1 MATSKST
8 PAVYASG
15 QDPEAIEA
23 NQAYQDALRK
33 LTESLD
39 QRKSRFFDP
48 RYLAAAQGFLAPGA
62 PDFFESLGR
71 VAGNVG
77 KAQDEMIKEDQTIAQ
92 QRLELAGRG
101 VELQR
106 QKSKDAMVRRIL
118 AGEDISSPAGAAK
131 PPSAGAL
138 PSGAL
143 PSAGGAAMQP
153 QGALA
158 QAQGVD
164 RPDFGIQVAPAMP
177 GVSRQQYL
185 AAAISEGK
193 SVADALKDWDA
204 IQRGRR
210 AVKEGMIFD
219 SDTGVMYPGS
229 FDMVETQIFGYPGKT
244 FQIPKADA
252 FRLSQ
257 FVRNN
262 DEEGYR
268 KLAQRLVEGFGGA
281 SAPTAATQAAPSAA
295 PSAGAMA
302 APAPSEPRQA
312 GVQIPAVTGKPPEP
326 TAKPPGMMSKEDL
339 ASASKRREA
348 LEGEDTRAEVD
359 ARKDF
364 NQRLRDAGDTIT
376 TANMLRRFADEP
388 NASKMTGILSNQ
400 SVASAIATIVKEG
413 VGSRDFRLALPAI
426 ETVMRN
432 AGLNPEDQ
440 AKFRVYLMNIAQMQL
455 QMSKYMKGSVSNFEQ
470 ELMSRAVAS
479 TDDTPPAVR
488 IKADLLTRRAQFDRQ
503 ANRAF
508 KASKM
513 TAEEFLQ
520 SEEYEEMKRKYDD
533 QLGDIAIGLSRYES
547 SSRGAAAPSAA
558 SPAGGAARPAAA
570 GAGQPSPGFIR
581 DPQTGMIRRKRP
593 GE

>member
-268 KLAQRLVEGFGGA
+268 KLAKRLVEGFGGA

-302 APAPSEPRQA
+302 APALSEPRQA
-312 GVQIPAVTGKPPEP
+312 GVPTPAVTGKPPEP

-339 ASASKRREA
+339 AAKTKREEA
-348 LEGEDTRAEVD
+348 IQAADTQVEVD
-359 ARKDF
+359 VRKDF
-364 NQRLRDAGDTIT
+364 SQRSRDADESIT
-376 TANMLRRFADEP
+376 TANMLRRFSEDP
-388 NASKMTGILSNQ
+388 NASKMVGILNNDKIS
-400 SVASAIATIVKEG
+400 SGIARLIKEG
-413 VGSRDFRLALPAI
+413 LGTRDYRIGIPAI
-426 ETVMRN
+426 EDVMRN
-432 AGLNPEDQ
+432 AGLSPADQ
-440 AKFRVYLMNIAQMQL
+440 AKYRVFIMNAAMMRL
-455 QMSKYMKGSVSNFEQ
+455 QMSKYMKGSVSNYEQ
-470 ELMSRAVAS
+470 ELMGEAS
-479 TDDTPPAVR
+479 VSAQDTEDTIR
-488 IKADLLTRRAQFDRQ
+488 IKADLLTKRAQFDRKV
-503 ANRAF
+503 NKAF

-513 TAEEFLQ
+513 TAEEFLESKQYEDMRDEYNKQLAGISVGDLRYQ
-520 SEEYEEMKRKYDD
+520 S
-533 QLGDIAIGLSRYES
+533 GASRP
-547 SSRGAAAPSAA
+547 AAAT
-558 SPAGGAARPAAA
+558 PAGGAARPAAA